1 MECLY
6 RTSTNFA
13 PKAKGKKVPAAA
25 TGGPAGKA
33 VDAGE
38 GVIVKQEMGG
48 DSDKENDKGNLAA
61 DRELGDTPKPKPRVS
76 KRQKQNDE
84 FQKQV
89 INLLDQE
96 DDDIDLYFQSLA
108 KKLKRTLTEGEIDI
122 VMDEINGVVSRYVRQ
137 ARIKKEGGRSTL
149 PCPAGQPQY
158 QQVQAAQQQGQ
169 HPQQDVNMPLPPMP
183 TLQQYTYDN
192 NMTYAQL

>member
-6 RTSTNFA
+6 KTSTNCA
-13 PKAKGKKVPAAA
+13 PKAKGKKTPATAVGRS
-25 TGGPAGKA
+25 GGRA

-38 GVIVKQEMGG
+38 GVVVKQERGD
-48 DSDKENDKGNLAA
+48 DSDKENEEGNLAA
-61 DRELGDTPKPKPRVS
+61 DRELGDTPKLKPRVS

-122 VMDEINGVVSRYVRQ
+122 VMDEINGVVSRHVRQ
-137 ARIKKEGGRSTL
+137 ARIKKEGDGSML
-149 PCPAGQPQY
+149 PCPPGQPQY
-158 QQVQAAQQQGQ
+158 QQVQVAQQQSQ
-169 HPQQDVNMPLPPMP
+169 HLQQDVNMPLPPMP
-183 TLQQYTYDN
+183 SLQQYTYDN
-192 NMTYAQL
+192 NMTCAQL

>member
-6 RTSTNFA
+6 RTSTNCA
-13 PKAKGKKVPAAA
+13 PKAKVKKTPAAA
-25 TGGPAGKA
+25 ADGPGGRA

-38 GVIVKQEMGG
+38 GVVVKQERGD
-48 DSDKENDKGNLAA
+48 DSDKENEEGNLAA
-61 DRELGDTPKPKPRVS
+61 DRELEDTPKLKPRVS

-108 KKLKRTLTEGEIDI
+108 KKLKRTLTEGGIDI
-122 VMDEINGVVSRYVRQ
+122 VMDEINGVVSRH
-137 ARIKKEGGRSTL
+137 I
-149 PCPAGQPQY
+149 
-158 QQVQAAQQQGQ
+158 
-169 HPQQDVNMPLPPMP
+169 
-183 TLQQYTYDN
+183 
-192 NMTYAQL
+192 